1 MNEHQIKE
9 MVKNHVEVCR
19 REIDRELLR
28 LHEQDM
34 KNAWTE
40 ERAEEVAKKAAEL
53 AMKQM
58 TDKFYMT
65 VGKRTI
71 ATIGA
76 LVVISFITFKDQVA
90 EWLTR
95 IKL

>member
-1 MNEHQIKE
+1 MNEYQIKE
-9 MVKNHVEVCR
+9 LVKNHVEVCR

-34 KNAWTE
+34 QNAWTE

-53 AMKQM
+53 AMQQM

-76 LVVISFITFKDQVA
+76 LVVVSFITFKDTVV
-90 EWLTR
+90 EWLT
-95 IKL
+95 KLKL

>member
-1 MNEHQIKE
+1 MNEQQIKE
-9 MVKNHVEVCR
+9 IVQSHVNLCR
-19 REIDRELLR
+19 REIDKELLR
-28 LHEQDM
+28 LHEQDV

-40 ERAEEVAKKAAEL
+40 ERAEEVAKRASDMAVK
-53 AMKQM
+53 KI
-58 TDKFYMT
+58 TDQFYMT

-76 LVVISFITFKDQVA
+76 LVVVSFIAFKDQVA

-95 IKL
+95 IRL